1 MSSGRQSEL
10 DLPGPGFDP
19 LRLPWFMP
27 LMALLLVASVRIF
40 FPETALKPELVWLDQ
55 ALQFREA
62 VGLAKPL
69 DPTIRFVELKMNDE
83 IARRFAE
90 DGEYATAADILKNIA
105 KLGAKVI
112 AVDIIYAWG
121 RQQDQQLL
129 ADTIR
134 EIEAQGRT
142 RVVLA
147 ISLEEESSS
156 LKKLLSLPLAE
167 DNQFS
172 TGTANAPAGDHWRG
186 YNLVQQFL
194 GEETL
199 PSLALAAYAAT
210 LPKPLQ
216 PKVTAPGVMTWKTLD
231 EDTGDITAAYA
242 TDEHL
247 YLNLRHSYYDD
258 EIEKQVGLTRVGGAR
273 RVFSIAQIEALAAKS
288 EDGPPPLAE
297 AIVFL
302 GYSSELDGKPTA
314 HGELEPGML
323 IHGTALSDLI
333 EGTAIR
339 ETPLWL
345 NLLVLILVTAAAALC
360 FHHIEKQRW
369 LALTAAGGLAICL
382 LAGWASL
389 WFTHHLIDSVAPASL
404 WAGAIVLEMGRRWT
418 REQQA
423 RSHRD
428 AMLGF
433 YFSPA
438 VLKQVTQDLDMIR
451 PRGNMV
457 AALLSD
463 LRGFTMLC
471 ETQPV
476 ERVFELLNRLFGI
489 ETDAALKDN
498 GSLARFAGDQFLAY
512 WGAPEPC
519 ADPADRALRA
529 ALEIQRTLAERR
541 RAPVDELDTWLNIG
555 IGLHYGQGLVGH
567 VGSRSY
573 RDYNL
578 VGDIVNTTARV
589 ESQTKNYSA
598 PILITG
604 EFLAAL
610 SERPP
615 VLLVDR
621 VKVKGKAKASEL
633 WAVLLEGD
641 GVTLDACRTFE
652 EAFALYHQGDFEA
665 ATAAFGV
672 LTSSPFPT
680 VATSSDLLGARS
692 RELQIARPE
701 GWNGVYELTSK

>member
-1 MSSGRQSEL
+1 MSGGRQSDL

-27 LMALLLVASVRIF
+27 LLALLLVASVRIF
-40 FPETALKPELVWLDQ
+40 LPETALKPELVWFDQ

-69 DPTIRFVELKMNDE
+69 DPVIRFVELKMDDE
-83 IARRFAE
+83 IARRFA
-90 DGEYATAADILKNIA
+90 DNGEYATAADILTTIA
-105 KLGAKVI
+105 QLGAKVI
-112 AVDIIYAWG
+112 ALDVIYCFG
-121 RQQDQQLL
+121 RQQDQELL

-134 EIEAQGRT
+134 SIEAEGRT
-142 RVVLA
+142 KVVLSV
-147 ISLEEESSS
+147 SLEHEA
-156 LKKLLSLPLAE
+156 KPPHKLRSLPLADGE
-167 DNQFS
+167 PFMA
-172 TGTANAPAGDHWRG
+172 GVVNAPAGDHWRG
-186 YNLVQQFL
+186 YNLVHRF
-194 GEETL
+194 GDETL

-231 EDTGDITAAYA
+231 ENTGDITAAYA

-258 EIEKQVGLTRVGGAR
+258 EIEKQVGLNRVGGAR
-273 RVFSIAQIEALAAKS
+273 RVFSIPQIEALAARS
-288 EDGPPPLAE
+288 GDGPPPLAE

-302 GYSSELDGKPTA
+302 GYSSEVDGKPTA
-314 HGELEPGML
+314 HSDLEPGML
-323 IHGTALSDLI
+323 LHGTALSDLM
-333 EGTAIR
+333 EGTEIR
-339 ETPLWL
+339 STSLWL
-345 NLLVLILVTAAAALC
+345 NLLVLILVMGAAALC

-369 LALTAAGGLAICL
+369 LALTAGGGLAFCL

-438 VLKQVTQDLDMIR
+438 VLKQVIQDLDMIR

-529 ALEIQRTLAERR
+529 ALEIQRTLAEKR

-598 PILITG
+598 PILVTG

-610 SERPP
+610 GEKPP

-641 GVTLDACRTFE
+641 SMTLDACRIFE
-652 EAFALYHQGDFEA
+652 EAFALYHEGNFEA
-665 ATAAFGV
+665 AAAAFGA
-672 LTSSPFPT
+672 LTANPFPT
-680 VATSSDLLGARS
+680 VATSSDLLAARS
-692 RELQIARPE
+692 RELQIAQPA
-701 GWNGVYELTSK
+701 GWTGVFELTSK

>member
-1 MSSGRQSEL
+1 VS
-10 DLPGPGFDP
+10 FDP
-19 LRLPWFMP
+19 LRQAWLMP
-27 LMALLLVASVRIF
+27 LLALLLVASVRIF
-40 FPETALKPELVWLDQ
+40 FPSAALKPELIWLDQ
-55 ALQFREA
+55 GLQLRAALKKA
-62 VGLAKPL
+62 PPL
-69 DPTIRFVELKMNDE
+69 DPAIRFVELKIDDE

-90 DGEYATAADILKNIA
+90 DGEYATAASILKTIA
-105 KLGAKVI
+105 GLGAQVI
-112 AVDIIYAWG
+112 AVDILYSYG
-121 RQQDQQLL
+121 RQQDQRLL
-129 ADTIR
+129 AEAAS
-134 EIEAQGRT
+134 EIEASGQT
-142 RVVLA
+142 RVVMA
-147 ISLEEESSS
+147 IAIEEPSQ
-156 LKKLLSLPLAE
+156 KPPYLLRSLPLAGG
-167 DNQFS
+167 DQFLS
-172 TGTANAPAGDHWRG
+172 GIVNAPAGDHWRG
-186 YNLVQQFL
+186 YQMVHRF
-194 GEETL
+194 GEETF

-210 LPKPLQ
+210 LPKSLQ
-216 PKVTAPGVMTWKTLD
+216 PKVTAPGIMSWKSVD
-231 EDTGDITAAYA
+231 EESGDIVAATA
-242 TDEHL
+242 TDELL

-258 EIEKQVGLTRVGGAR
+258 KPDQAIGMSGASLRVL
-273 RVFSIAQIEALAAKS
+273 SIAQLESLAAKS
-288 EDGPPPLAE
+288 DSLPKPLLGTM
-297 AIVFL
+297 VFF
-302 GYSSELDGKPTA
+302 GYDSQVDGKPTA
-314 HGELEPGML
+314 HGDLEPGMVL
-323 IHGTALSDLI
+323 HGTALSDLI
-333 EGTAIR
+333 EGTAIWS
-339 ETPLWL
+339 TSIWL
-345 NLLVLILVTAAAALC
+345 NLLVLILVTGAAALC
-360 FHHIEKQRW
+360 FARIEKQRW
-369 LALTAAGGLAICL
+369 LALAAGGGLALCL
-382 LAGWASL
+382 LGGWASL

-519 ADPADRALRA
+519 LDPADRALRA
-529 ALEIQRTLAERR
+529 ALEIQRTLAARR
-541 RAPVDELDTWLNIG
+541 LAPVDELDTWLNIG
-555 IGLHYGQGLVGH
+555 VGLHYGQGLVGH

-610 SERPP
+610 SEKPP

-621 VKVKGKAKASEL
+621 VKVKGKALASEL
-633 WAVLLEGD
+633 WTVLLETD
-641 GVTLDACRTFE
+641 EDTLEACR
-652 EAFALYHQGDFEA
+652 QFEA
-665 ATAAFGV
+665 AFAPYHDGDFGSAAAAFGD
-672 LTSSPFPT
+672 LTGHPFAT
-680 VATSSDLLGARS
+680 VATSAGLLAARA
-692 RELQIARPE
+692 RELEKVRPHE
-701 GWNGVYELTSK
+701 WMGVFELTSK